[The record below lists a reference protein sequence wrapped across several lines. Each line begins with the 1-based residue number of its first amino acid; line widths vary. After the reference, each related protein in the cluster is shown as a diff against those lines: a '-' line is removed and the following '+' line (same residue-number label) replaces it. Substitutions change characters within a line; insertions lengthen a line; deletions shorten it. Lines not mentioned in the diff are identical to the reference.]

1 MREWALLPQNGAEV
15 GMRSSSV
22 TCDSETNMQH
32 THTRPRVH
40 QMLTRKGEQG
50 GGFICDQSD
59 GVSCSKDC
67 RVQLERGG
75 PHSVTCFLILNTSL
89 TLERSLC
96 LWSQESWKRSL
107 LYPVYTTQEA
117 PASSRP
123 LKQLLLKATVPLAS
137 RTRRDKVLVLAALQG
152 KVEATT
158 LYLSQNKTEPTQSLE
173 RDLPKQITGLGSALF
188 PETLLTDDLSLVF

>member
-1 MREWALLPQNGAEV
+1 
-15 GMRSSSV
+15 
-22 TCDSETNMQH
+22 MQHTH
-32 THTRPRVH
+32 THTRPREH

-59 GVSCSKDC
+59 SVSCSKDC

-107 LYPVYTTQEA
+107 LHPDYTTQEA

-152 KVEATT
+152 PREGGSHYT
-158 LYLSQNKTEPTQSLE
+158 
-173 RDLPKQITGLGSALF
+173 LPKPEQDRTNPKSGERFAKTDNGAWIRPVPRDSAYR
-188 PETLLTDDLSLVF
+188 